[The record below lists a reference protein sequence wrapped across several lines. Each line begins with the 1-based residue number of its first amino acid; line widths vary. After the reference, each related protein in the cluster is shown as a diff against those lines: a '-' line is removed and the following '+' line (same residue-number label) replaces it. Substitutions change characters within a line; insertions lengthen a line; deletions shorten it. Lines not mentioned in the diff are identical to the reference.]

1 MGKTDILM
9 GIHYVGFSLTW
20 LILLNIFAK
29 LLFNHASKKITVQG
43 G

>member
-1 MGKTDILM
+1 M